1 MCAFDWGW
9 PCLVPERCWAKA
21 IVFLIR
27 RMPIKCW
34 SVPWT
39 ECLERK
45 PPTKME
51 WRSGPLPPDEMSE
64 WDTTPSGDR
73 DYTPNFNWLAF
84 FKLKFQHSLYSR
96 ERVTTSQWLSK
107 GLSGFVRTGSQ
118 PARLLGILVLSLT
131 IATEGLNRL
140 RNNDSLVLTDDL

>member
-1 MCAFDWGW
+1 MRS
-9 PCLVPERCWAKA
+9 ER
-21 IVFLIR
+21 
-27 RMPIKCW
+27 
-34 SVPWT
+34 
-39 ECLERK
+39 
-45 PPTKME
+45 
-51 WRSGPLPPDEMSE
+51 
-64 WDTTPSGDR
+64 DTTPSGDR
-73 DYTPNFNWLAF
+73 DYTPNFNWFAF
-84 FKLKFQHSLYSR
+84 FKLKLQHSLYSR